1 MSFTL
6 LPAIDVAGGRAVRLA
21 QGRSDS
27 AVDHGDPFE
36 LARSWHALG
45 ATWIHLVDLDAAFAR
60 GSNAELLARL
70 VETLD
75 LEVQLSGGIVDEAS
89 ATGAL
94 ATGCARVN
102 LATSALVDRATVE
115 RLVHVHGRRIAVSLD
130 VTAEADGGY
139 RLISRG
145 SRVDVGELW
154 ETVDWLD
161 RAGCARYTVT
171 DVGRDGMLAG
181 PNVELL
187 TAVTRRSPAAVVASG
202 GIGSLDD
209 LRVLADGTAVEGAVV
224 GAALSAGR
232 FTLSEALE
240 VVRG

>member
-6 LPAIDVAGGRAVRLA
+6 LPAIDVAGGRAVRLV

-75 LEVQLSGGIVDEAS
+75 LDVQLSGGIVDAPS
-89 ATGAL
+89 LAAAL
-94 ATGCARVN
+94 DTGCRRVN
-102 LATSALVDRATVE
+102 LSSAALTDRRWVE
-115 RLVHVHGRRIAVSLD
+115 EEISAHGDRIAVSLD
-130 VTAEADGGY
+130 ATAENHGRY
-139 RLISRG
+139 RVVARG
-145 SRVDVGELW
+145 SRVDVGDMW
-154 ETVDWLD
+154 DAVAWLD

-187 TAVTRRSPAAVVASG
+187 TAVTRCSPAAVVASG

-209 LRVLADGTAVEGAVV
+209 LRMLADRTTVEGAVV

-240 VVRG
+240 AVRG